1 MVVVSERIEFSK
13 PKLTVRAMKVD
24 VDKTEGFTCRPAG
37 KIGLDGGAL
46 VDDHGRAVNEVGGSR
61 RTTGV
66 GGGDPGMDQCDDTSS
81 SGISGRKVNRVR
93 CEDLLQ
99 RGEVVVRG
107 GTNILRTDNVVSLK
121 QRLEMRNDFVVTS
134 YQTTREGEAAR
145 VDVRGDNR
153 GEPERRGIVGSSV
166 RGG

>member
-1 MVVVSERIEFSK
+1 MVVVSERIKFSK
-13 PKLTVRAMKVD
+13 PKFTVRAMKVD
-24 VDKTEGFTCRPAG
+24 VDTTEGFTCRPAG

-66 GGGDPGMDQCDDTSS
+66 GGGDPGMDQSDDTSS

-134 YQTTREGEAAR
+134 YQTTGEGEAAR
-145 VDVRGDNR
+145 VNVRGDDR